1 MGEIREVWKKN
12 YVLIGDENTETMH
25 RAQYFSKNNQAYSK
39 EDGMRTCGSKH
50 ENQ

>member
-1 MGEIREVWKKN
+1 MGEIREVWQNN
-12 YVLIGDENTETMH
+12 YVLIGGENIETEH
-25 RAQYFSKNNQAYSK
+25 RDQCFSKNNQAYSK